1 MKKTN
6 IVFVTAILCIL
17 VVSLFISAVNNKKNN
32 INQGVNV
39 YYVDTESQELK
50 SEIYN
55 IAGSSKDEILTN
67 AIKMMRSK
75 PKNEKYAIAIP
86 EDVEINGFFE
96 VNGVIGVNFS
106 EEYNNMTKSG
116 EMYCRGAIIKT
127 LTELYF
133 VDKIEFFVSGEPLKR
148 TNGEPIGPVGSDDII
163 INGVIEAEPITSVK
177 VVTLYFANSNLTGLV
192 QEERRIEVN
201 RTQPIEKYIIEE
213 LVKGP
218 QQENN
223 IATVPAETKVRNLAI
238 QDGIC
243 YVDLSSDFVSKQV
256 SGMNDERLTIYSIV
270 NSLSAINSNISKVQF
285 LIEGER
291 QEMYKNLEFSQP
303 FEPKD
308 LIE

>member
-1 MKKTN
+1 
-6 IVFVTAILCIL
+6 
-17 VVSLFISAVNNKKNN
+17 
-32 INQGVNV
+32 
-39 YYVDTESQELK
+39 
-50 SEIYN
+50 
-55 IAGSSKDEILTN
+55 
-67 AIKMMRSK
+67 
-75 PKNEKYAIAIP
+75 
-86 EDVEINGFFE
+86 
-96 VNGVIGVNFS
+96 
-106 EEYNNMTKSG
+106 
-116 EMYCRGAIIKT
+116 MYCRGAIIKT

>member
-116 EMYCRGAIIKT
+116 
-127 LTELYF
+127 
-133 VDKIEFFVSGEPLKR
+133 
-148 TNGEPIGPVGSDDII
+148 
-163 INGVIEAEPITSVK
+163 
-177 VVTLYFANSNLTGLV
+177 
-192 QEERRIEVN
+192 
-201 RTQPIEKYIIEE
+201 
-213 LVKGP
+213 
-218 QQENN
+218 
-223 IATVPAETKVRNLAI
+223 
-238 QDGIC
+238 
-243 YVDLSSDFVSKQV
+243 
-256 SGMNDERLTIYSIV
+256 
-270 NSLSAINSNISKVQF
+270 
-285 LIEGER
+285 
-291 QEMYKNLEFSQP
+291 
-303 FEPKD
+303 
-308 LIE
+308 